1 VRDREN
7 LCTYFNEFEGES
19 CTRPSTSGWS
29 TAPAPPISADTV
41 WPWARFQPEGLRSST
56 FLSLGGVGQGR
67 DPIGTSPHRSSNPTT
82 AAKEMATDADDE
94 TYEQCGMPRWA
105 PLLVLFPPALPFF
118 FRSVSVASHSPTRT
132 RTRATVT
139 SYIIPLPHAHSVPR
153 LHRYR
158 VKLTRDWLEFG
169 YSTALTRVTV
179 STDEI
184 VEASVIQVSG
194 LSQWGGWGIRYNGVA
209 WGYIASNGPAL
220 QITRMFM
227 NPHYTNR
234 VYVFSCDDPDA
245 VLRKL
250 RDGRCSKL
258 RQGAAE

>member
-1 VRDREN
+1 
-7 LCTYFNEFEGES
+7 
-19 CTRPSTSGWS
+19 
-29 TAPAPPISADTV
+29 
-41 WPWARFQPEGLRSST
+41 
-56 FLSLGGVGQGR
+56 
-67 DPIGTSPHRSSNPTT
+67 
-82 AAKEMATDADDE
+82 MATDADDE